1 MGNKGKESAWEQQE
15 KQKLEEIYR
24 VHGNMMMQTAMSVLH
39 HREDAEDAVQNSILS
54 MARHMHAVGE
64 VQDFR
69 TISYVR
75 TVVRNTA
82 IDIYREKKRGDASF
96 EELLIEPESS
106 FDLEHLVCNSQEVEH
121 IVAVI
126 AKMDISY
133 REVLSLFYLNELS
146 PKEIADVLQSHITRS
161 ALRLIVGKRYCI
173 GCCNMPIRREGC
185 VMRKRDQMIRD
196 AFAVYQAAEEKEY
209 RQKDQKQEEFYT
221 EGFEDKIYQ
230 CIQNLPI
237 QNPWAKA
244 HKIWL
249 VF

>member
-15 KQKLEEIYR
+15 KKKLEEIYR
-24 VHGNMMMQTAMSVLH
+24 VHGKMMMQVAMSVLH
-39 HREDAEDAVQNSILS
+39 QREDAEDAVQNSILS
-54 MARHMHAVGE
+54 LARHMHAIGE
-64 VQDFR
+64 IQDFR

-75 TVVRNTA
+75 TVIRNRA

-146 PKEIADVLQSHITRS
+146 PKEIADVLQKPYNTIRS
-161 ALRLIVGKRYCI
+161 QINRGK
-173 GCCNMPIRREGC
+173 
-185 VMRKRDQMIRD
+185 
-196 AFAVYQAAEEKEY
+196 
-209 RQKDQKQEEFYT
+209 
-221 EGFEDKIYQ
+221 KI
-230 CIQNLPI
+230 L
-237 QNPWAKA
+237 
-244 HKIWL
+244 HRML
-249 VF
+249 

>member
-1 MGNKGKESAWEQQE
+1 MGSGKGQTEIAVMVDCIPERGNRLLGNKGKESTWEQQA

-82 IDIYREKKRGDASF
+82 IDIYRKKKRGDASF
-96 EELLIEPESS
+96 EELLFEPESR

-126 AKMDISY
+126 AKMDASY

-146 PKEIADVLQSHITRS
+146 PREIADVLHKPYNTIRS
-161 ALRLIVGKRYCI
+161 QINRGK
-173 GCCNMPIRREGC
+173 
-185 VMRKRDQMIRD
+185 
-196 AFAVYQAAEEKEY
+196 
-209 RQKDQKQEEFYT
+209 
-221 EGFEDKIYQ
+221 KI
-230 CIQNLPI
+230 L
-237 QNPWAKA
+237 
-244 HKIWL
+244 HRML
-249 VF
+249 

>member
-1 MGNKGKESAWEQQE
+1 MHPLFSIHCTRDRKWHGVVCLFSKKWKSQAEQAVTTNRVLERGNRLLGNKGKESTWEQQA

-24 VHGNMMMQTAMSVLH
+24 VHGKMMMQTAMSVLH

-75 TVVRNTA
+75 TVVRNRA

-96 EELLIEPESS
+96 EELLIEPKSS

-146 PKEIADVLQSHITRS
+146 PKEIADVLQKPYNTIRS
-161 ALRLIVGKRYCI
+161 QINRGK
-173 GCCNMPIRREGC
+173 
-185 VMRKRDQMIRD
+185 
-196 AFAVYQAAEEKEY
+196 
-209 RQKDQKQEEFYT
+209 
-221 EGFEDKIYQ
+221 KI
-230 CIQNLPI
+230 L
-237 QNPWAKA
+237 
-244 HKIWL
+244 HRML
-249 VF
+249 